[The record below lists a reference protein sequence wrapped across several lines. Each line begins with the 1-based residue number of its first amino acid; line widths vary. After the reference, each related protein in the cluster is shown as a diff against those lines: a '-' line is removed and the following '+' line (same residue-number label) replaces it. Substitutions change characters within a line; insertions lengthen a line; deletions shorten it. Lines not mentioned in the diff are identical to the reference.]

1 MQPSHHSLCERRCD
15 SLRVFLMLLTVMD
28 FVLVFLGLPERLLL
42 SIMRP
47 SFLNFLIIYWIVE
60 DGTLFVRL
68 ANKSEFPQ
76 CVQINNAY
84 SFLCAHL
91 THFYHNFLFVKWEL
105 LTSFMVVYNGW
116 TRPISTGYKHLAL
129 AEQPRV
135 KMITLMM
142 DHTNKTCSNTFS
154 KLRSCFF
161 CS

>member
-1 MQPSHHSLCERRCD
+1 MWLSEGFLDVTHSYGPCPGLSGSARASSVLNNEAIIFELSDNILNCGGRD
-15 SLRVFLMLLTVMD
+15 IDLFANLTNRV
-28 FVLVFLGLPERLLL
+28 
-42 SIMRP
+42 S
-47 SFLNFLIIYWIVE
+47 
-60 DGTLFVRL
+60 
-68 ANKSEFPQ
+68 Q

-91 THFYHNFLFVKWEL
+91 THLYHDFLFVKWEL

-116 TRPISTGYKHLAL
+116 TRPISTEYKYLAL